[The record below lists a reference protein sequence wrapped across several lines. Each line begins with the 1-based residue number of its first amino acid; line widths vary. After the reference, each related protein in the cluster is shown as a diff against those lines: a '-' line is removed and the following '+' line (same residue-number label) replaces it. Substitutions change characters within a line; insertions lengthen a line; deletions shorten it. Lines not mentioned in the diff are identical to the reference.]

1 VNVHG
6 LRTVLVLFEMMS
18 GLKVNSNKSMLVGV
32 NISTSWLQEVVSA
45 LRCKV
50 GKVPFLYLG
59 FPIGGDPRRL
69 SFGEP
74 MVTIMQRR
82 LFGWK
87 SRLLSFG
94 GRLVI
99 LKSVLT
105 SVYPISFFK
114 ALSGITSSME
124 SL

>member
-1 VNVHG
+1 
-6 LRTVLVLFEMMS
+6 VLFEMMS

-50 GKVPFLYLG
+50 GKVLFLYLG
-59 FPIGGDPRRL
+59 LPIGGDPRRL

-82 LFGWK
+82 L
-87 SRLLSFG
+87 
-94 GRLVI
+94 
-99 LKSVLT
+99 
-105 SVYPISFFK
+105 
-114 ALSGITSSME
+114 SG
-124 SL
+124 